1 MADARMNAER
11 RLALQELAAKQAI
24 ANVLAVHSRGVDRAD
39 RNLLASAYH
48 AGATVDYGFFSGP
61 AAQLV
66 EILAGAQT
74 GQPVT
79 LHRSGNMWIWP
90 SGTRAVSESYVI
102 AYLQSPGPEGDMQ
115 RLVGGRYL
123 DTHEERDGQWRLVHR
138 IYVMDW
144 NINRASTVSWPAPVV
159 ALGQFA
165 PRGGQGAADAG
176 RALLSLGAA
185 HFDPGGDTNVSKT
198 VKLSNSQLDVVL
210 SKQALLE
217 LCMAYA
223 RAVDRA
229 DQQLLASLFH
239 EDAVVVSGLV
249 NGTGRKFAEEIV
261 AHVTGNL
268 QRCFHSVAN
277 FWFEVSGD
285 RAVGESY
292 VIATFTAGGKD
303 SMVGGRYVDSFER
316 RGGAWKFASRT
327 FVTDWNMT
335 HPSTFE
341 SDGMY
346 ASLTT
351 RGCFGPQD
359 PVYKLWPRA

>member
-1 MADARMNAER
+1 MNAEQR
-11 RLALQELAAKQAI
+11 RALHGLAAKQAI

-39 RNLLASAYH
+39 RDLLASAYH
-48 AGATVDYGFFSGP
+48 SGATVDYGFFNGP
-61 AAQLV
+61 AAQLA
-66 EILAGAQT
+66 EILATAQT

-79 LHRSGNMWIWP
+79 LHRTSNTWIQP

-102 AYLQSPGPEGDMQ
+102 AYMEHPGPQGGTQ
-115 RLVGGRYL
+115 RLIGGRYL
-123 DTHEERDGQWRLVHR
+123 DTHEERDGRWRLVHR

-144 NINRASTVSWPAPVV
+144 NINRPSTVSWPAPAV

-165 PRGGQGAADAG
+165 PRGAQGAADPG
-176 RALLSLGAA
+176 RALLALAAA
-185 HFDPGGDTNVSKT
+185 HFEPDGDTNVSKT
-198 VKLSNSQLDVVL
+198 LKPSDSELDVVL
-210 SKQALLE
+210 AKQALLE

-229 DQQLLASLFH
+229 DQRLLAALFH

-249 NGTGRKFAEEIV
+249 NGTGGKFAEEIT
-261 AHVTGNL
+261 AYVTRNL

-292 VIATFTAGGKD
+292 VIATFTAGGND
-303 SMVGGRYVDSFER
+303 TMVGGRYVDSFER
-316 RGGAWKFASRT
+316 RNGAWKFASRT

-335 HPSTFE
+335 HPSSFE

-351 RGCFGPQD
+351 RGCFGSED
-359 PVYKLWPRA
+359 PVYKLWPKA